1 MVLKHILL
9 FENCNFVQSSFLSF
23 LTHLLCW
30 CNYHGLITA
39 DSILNFKWA
48 LSTHI
53 VHRASTVQNF
63 LLILKKKKSSCGRS
77 GVGTSELPLMPP
89 GCRATGK
96 VVAVSKGHHTT
107 PSEGLTCGGFKNSIS
122 SSGGSIRIPVH
133 SLVSSRRERKRKWE
147 GGESDCVQS
156 KSQVNLSTQ
165 LWEINSVKPW
175 LLPFKV

>member
-1 MVLKHILL
+1 MLVQLSWANNSWLH
-9 FENCNFVQSSFLSF
+9 FELQM
-23 LTHLLCW
+23 
-30 CNYHGLITA
+30 
-39 DSILNFKWA
+39 
-48 LSTHI
+48 STQHS
-53 VHRASTVQNF
+53 HRAQGQHSPEF
-63 LLILKKKKSSCGRS
+63 SSDPEKKKKSSCGRS

-107 PSEGLTCGGFKNSIS
+107 PLEGLTWGGFKNSIS

-133 SLVSSRRERKRKWE
+133 SLVSSRKERKRKWE

-165 LWEINSVKPW
+165 LREINSVKPW